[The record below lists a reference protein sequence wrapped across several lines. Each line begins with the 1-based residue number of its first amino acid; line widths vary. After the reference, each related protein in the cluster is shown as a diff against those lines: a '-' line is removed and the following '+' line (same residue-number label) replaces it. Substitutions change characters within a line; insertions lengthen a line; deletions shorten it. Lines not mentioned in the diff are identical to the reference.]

1 MNIVLFSEKENGF
14 LPAAD
19 TRTRHI
25 CDILK
30 KKTGDSFEAGIE
42 NKTAGTALI
51 TAIDKTGLYF
61 TFTEK
66 TEGQKPFP
74 VDLIIGFPRP
84 IQLKRLL
91 RDVSSLGVSRI
102 FLTGTELGEKSYM
115 SSKLMERG
123 AVYAALKEG
132 SVQAKSAHVPF
143 CTVYPSTEK
152 CLSALGSNKDIFV
165 CLDNAQP
172 QMSLSTFL
180 SQKLKDKKYRED
192 AAPSGTKAVQNCSA
206 RQNGI
211 RITAAIG
218 SERGWSERERNL
230 FKQKGF
236 TLCSMG
242 ERILR
247 TETACTAATV
257 IILQALGV
265 L

>member
-1 MNIVLFSEKENGF
+1 
-14 LPAAD
+14 
-19 TRTRHI
+19 
-25 CDILK
+25 
-30 KKTGDSFEAGIE
+30 
-42 NKTAGTALI
+42 
-51 TAIDKTGLYF
+51 
-61 TFTEK
+61 
-66 TEGQKPFP
+66 
-74 VDLIIGFPRP
+74 
-84 IQLKRLL
+84 
-91 RDVSSLGVSRI
+91 
-102 FLTGTELGEKSYM
+102 
-115 SSKLMERG
+115 MERG

-206 RQNGI
+206 RQSGI

-242 ERILR
+242 ERVLR

>member
-14 LPAAD
+14 FPAAD

-25 CDILK
+25 CTILK

-42 NKTAGTALI
+42 NKAAGTAVI

-66 TEGQKPFP
+66 TEGKKPFP
-74 VDLIIGFPRP
+74 MDLIVGFPRP

-115 SSKLMERG
+115 SSKIMERG
-123 AVYAALKEG
+123 AVHAALQEG
-132 SVQAKSAHVPF
+132 SVQAKSAYVPF
-143 CTVYPSTEK
+143 CTIYPSIKT
-152 CLSALGSNKDIFV
+152 CLSEIDSNNGIFV

-172 QMSLSTFL
+172 EIPLGAFL
-180 SQKLKDKKYRED
+180 SQKLK
-192 AAPSGTKAVQNCSA
+192 TKNCDDQQS
-206 RQNGI
+206 GI

-218 SERGWSERERNL
+218 SERGWSDDERNL
-230 FKQKGF
+230 FKSAGF

-242 ERILR
+242 ERVLR